1 MRLNTLY
8 SERHIVA
15 ARAEY
20 KSPSRYGRFLRCRL
34 HGSMVSCSKNRTPFP
49 KKDNK
54 FVIIIDSQEGEIYI
68 LLSIKRIILAHPAHF
83 PLLHHH
89 FIQQHALSRVVS
101 RFVTGKERRELAEA
115 RAPLCYQRG

>member
-1 MRLNTLY
+1 MGDF
-8 SERHIVA
+8 SDV
-15 ARAEY
+15 
-20 KSPSRYGRFLRCRL
+20 
-34 HGSMVSCSKNRTPFP
+34 GSMEVWYLVPRTEHPFLN
-49 KKDNK
+49 KDNK

-115 RAPLCYQRG
+115 RAPLCYQRGGSALEGRCILQS